1 MKIVLMLAIVA
12 TSLLSP
18 LGSNDN
24 NREIETNNI
33 ENQTCFSYVLDDAP
47 IKPKQRSL
55 SNNEIV
61 LLGEDWNI
69 ATYSINTG
77 MIDYEYF
84 NENYYAQRNKSLKS
98 SRTFE
103 LENDLEPYSTIHYSE
118 DGNVAYTIG
127 YTPEQSLP
135 KTRGTIG
142 IMGNDERIKVTNPK
156 AYPYYTTGKVEA
168 VWTGLKNNKDG
179 LYYNIIGS
187 GTGSMQGPNLLVT
200 AGHCVYGDVTVDDF
214 DDNKDNPTFPD
225 YLLYYPGL
233 NGTAD
238 KNNGI
243 VVDASEISIDR
254 DYYEKQSTE
263 HDWAAIKLSTD
274 IGYTTGW
281 NGKMS
286 NWYEKDHAISSF
298 GYPGDKN
305 EDMWLTAG
313 SLTGKTNYIYKTNLD
328 IVGGQ
333 SGSPLFADVDSGTYM
348 IGIVT
353 HSHYYWF
360 FGDHTDY
367 NGATR
372 INGFIFSFLNSFVTS
387 SRNARVETVMPQNYG
402 FADAYPIDNAT
413 YSNYKTHTVNNF
425 SFQTRRY
432 RTGYIQQEYIV
443 MSPIKTNITE
453 AYIEYKFTNPVFRI
467 DVELTYWRSISNEW
481 LTSDTG
487 KAELQVLNNNN
498 WTRKIDL
505 LSPETNLSQD
515 RSQPKTYIINF
526 TDPVTSFR
534 FFSQINSPTTSSN
547 NRGRICIG
555 DMNIYTTY

>member
-281 NGKMS
+281 NGKM
-286 NWYEKDHAISSF
+286 
-298 GYPGDKN
+298 
-305 EDMWLTAG
+305 
-313 SLTGKTNYIYKTNLD
+313 
-328 IVGGQ
+328 
-333 SGSPLFADVDSGTYM
+333 
-348 IGIVT
+348 
-353 HSHYYWF
+353 
-360 FGDHTDY
+360 
-367 NGATR
+367 R
-372 INGFIFSFLNSFVTS
+372 
-387 SRNARVETVMPQNYG
+387 
-402 FADAYPIDNAT
+402 
-413 YSNYKTHTVNNF
+413 
-425 SFQTRRY
+425 
-432 RTGYIQQEYIV
+432 
-443 MSPIKTNITE
+443 
-453 AYIEYKFTNPVFRI
+453 
-467 DVELTYWRSISNEW
+467 
-481 LTSDTG
+481 
-487 KAELQVLNNNN
+487 
-498 WTRKIDL
+498 
-505 LSPETNLSQD
+505 
-515 RSQPKTYIINF
+515 
-526 TDPVTSFR
+526 
-534 FFSQINSPTTSSN
+534 
-547 NRGRICIG
+547 
-555 DMNIYTTY
+555 